1 MLTCRAN
8 MVSVFQWPDDSVSRE
23 RWQSCR
29 DRLQAVT
36 RGLQV
41 TTDRDGRGEARVFL
55 HGHGDGQTE

>member
-1 MLTCRAN
+1 
-8 MVSVFQWPDDSVSRE
+8 MVSVCQWPDDSVSRE

-41 TTDRDGRGEARVFL
+41 TTDRDGRGEAWVFL